1 LGYDGTGTYPV
12 GVGDSVKN
20 PTALSG
26 RIQFLPKTNTQLIY
40 YQFSKKSDNWGLAS
54 KGIIC
59 IIISHLLFFNFLVT
73 NFCVKNRN
81 DFGTL

>member
-1 LGYDGTGTYPV
+1 MTGTYPV

-26 RIQFLPKTNTQLIY
+26 QY
-40 YQFSKKSDNWGLAS
+40 
-54 KGIIC
+54 
-59 IIISHLLFFNFLVT
+59 

-81 DFGTL
+81 NLGTLYIGKQTDQKNKNT